1 MRRSNPLVQ
10 KGGTT
15 MGVEEKTAPTSGE
28 GRQRAGGATPFTMT
42 RGMRIGTAILAAI
55 LRAGLPL
62 GPLRLL
68 SVVGRRSGRRYTTP
82 IALLERN
89 GTRWLVAA
97 FGEVNWVRNLRAAG
111 EAQLRRGRRRE
122 TVRAVELGP
131 AEAAPILQRYL
142 EKYQKVPF
150 IEPYFEATTKSPLAD
165 FEREA
170 PRHPVFRIVSTNGA

>member
-1 MRRSNPLVQ
+1 M
-10 KGGTT
+10 
-15 MGVEEKTAPTSGE
+15 TSS
-28 GRQRAGGATPFTMT
+28 
-42 RGMRIGTAILAAI
+42 MRIGTAILTAI

-68 SVVGRRSGRRYTTP
+68 SVLGRSSGHLYTIP
-82 IALLERN
+82 VALLERN
-89 GTRWLVAA
+89 GTQWLVAA
-97 FGEVNWVRNLRAAG
+97 FGEVNWVRNIRAAG
-111 EAQLRRGRRRE
+111 AAQLGRGRRRE

-150 IEPYFEATTKSPLAD
+150 IAPYFEATAKSPLTD

-170 PRHPVFRIVSTNGA
+170 LHHPVFRIDSTKRA